1 MTRHPVLFTALL
13 FFAGLLAAVPLYILG
28 TASGFDGDA
37 AGAAA
42 RIAVG
47 LVLLALF
54 RHDIAWGQ
62 TLRGVRWACP
72 ALGVA
77 LYNVALNASAGMPL
91 RGAAE
96 LPYVLLSGFAPAVFE
111 ETIFRGVAIAKLRA
125 ANNSDTRTLW
135 LSALLF
141 GAAHLTN
148 VAGMSAPDVLLQTGY
163 AVVIGL
169 FLGAAYLKSGDIVA
183 VILAHGCVDVSYQIF
198 AAHSDTASPLFLTA
212 FCLLLLALTCYALWL
227 TGIVIFSR
235 MDKISS

>member
-1 MTRHPVLFTALL
+1 MTRHPVLFTALVFL
-13 FFAGLLAAVPLYILG
+13 AGLLAAVPLYILG
-28 TASGFDGDA
+28 SASGLDEDA

-42 RIAVG
+42 RVIVG
-47 LVLLALF
+47 LALLALF
-54 RHDIAWGQ
+54 RRGIAWRRS
-62 TLRGVRWACP
+62 LRGLRWACP

-96 LPYVLLSGFAPAVFE
+96 LPYVLLLGLAPAVFE

-125 ANNSDTRTLW
+125 ANNSDARTLW

-148 VAGMSAPDVLLQTGY
+148 IAGMSPPDVLLQTGY

-169 FLGAAYLKSGDIVA
+169 FLGAVYLKSGDIVS
-183 VILAHGCVDVSYQIF
+183 VILAHACVDVSYQIF
-198 AAHSDTASPLFLTA
+198 AAHSGTASLLFLTA
-212 FCLLLLALTCYALWL
+212 FCLILLGLTCYALWL
-227 TGIVIFSR
+227 AGIVPFSGAE
-235 MDKISS
+235 KISS

>member
-1 MTRHPVLFTALL
+1 MTRHPVLFTALVFL
-13 FFAGLLAAVPLYILG
+13 AGLLAAVPLYILG
-28 TASGFDGDA
+28 SASGLDEDA

-42 RIAVG
+42 RVIVG
-47 LVLLALF
+47 LALLALF
-54 RHDIAWGQ
+54 RRGIAWRRS
-62 TLRGVRWACP
+62 LRGLRWACP

-96 LPYVLLSGFAPAVFE
+96 LPYVLLLGLAPAVFE

-125 ANNSDTRTLW
+125 ANNADARTLW

-148 VAGMSAPDVLLQTGY
+148 VAGMSPPDVLLQTGY

-169 FLGAAYLKSGDIVA
+169 FLGAVYLKSGDIVS
-183 VILAHGCVDVSYQIF
+183 VILAHACVDVSYQIF
-198 AAHSDTASPLFLTA
+198 AAHSGTASLLFLTA
-212 FCLLLLALTCYALWL
+212 FCLILLGLTCYALWL
-227 TGIVIFSR
+227 AEIVPFSGAE
-235 MDKISS
+235 KISS